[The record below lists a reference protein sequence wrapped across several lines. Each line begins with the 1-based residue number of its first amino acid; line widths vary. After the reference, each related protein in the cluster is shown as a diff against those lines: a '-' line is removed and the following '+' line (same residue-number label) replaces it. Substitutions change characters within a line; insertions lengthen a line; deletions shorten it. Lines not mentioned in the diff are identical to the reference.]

1 MRFLTRT
8 GRRWAA
14 LGLGTAILA
23 VAALTRTQWYQD
35 TVGWRID
42 SFVVEA
48 YYALRPPSERLFTP
62 DPTLVAMV
70 QATLAAH
77 TPTPTP
83 GPPSGP
89 SPTPLISPTA
99 TLQPTPLPES
109 VYLAGARFEYQGLN
123 NCGPANLAMTLSYWG
138 WEGDQRPVAAYTKPN
153 PGDKNVMPYELAAFV
168 GDETDFE
175 AIVRVGGDL
184 ELLKRLLAAGFAPLV
199 EKGYDI
205 RRTGMGWYGHYEV
218 LLGYDEAQERFTGHD
233 SYVGEDKPISY
244 ELLDAMWRHFN
255 YTYIVV
261 YPAERE
267 AEVLALLGPAADET
281 TAIQLAA
288 QRASDEIFRLD
299 GRDQFFAWFNRGT
312 NLMLLR
318 DYAGAAAAY
327 DEAYAL
333 QASLNLDDLA
343 SPWRILWYQTGPYWA
358 YYYTGRYE
366 EVYRLAIDSLDELN
380 PKPPQL
386 EESLYW
392 RGLAREALGDVE
404 GAIADLRLSLEYH
417 PDFEPSLAALA
428 RMGVSP

>member
-14 LGLGTAILA
+14 LGAVTAILA
-23 VAALTRTQWYQD
+23 LAALTRTLWYQD
-35 TVGWRID
+35 SIGWRID
-42 SFVVEA
+42 SLVVEA
-48 YYALRPPSERLFTP
+48 YYALRPPSERVFTP

-77 TPTPTP
+77 TPTATP
-83 GPPSGP
+83 NPPGGRTATP
-89 SPTPLISPTA
+89 SVIPTA
-99 TLQPTPLPES
+99 TLQPTPLPAS

-138 WEGDQRPVAAYTKPN
+138 WEGDQRPVSAYTKPN
-153 PGDKNVMPYELAAFV
+153 PGDKNVMPYELAGFV
-168 GDETDFE
+168 EDETDFE
-175 AIVRVGGDL
+175 ALVRVGGDL
-184 ELLKRLLAAGFAPLV
+184 DLLKRLLAAGIAPLV

-218 LLGYDEAQERFTGHD
+218 LLGYDEARQRFIGHD
-233 SYVGEDKPISY
+233 SYVGKDQPISY
-244 ELLDAMWRHFN
+244 QLLEASWRHFN

-288 QRASDEIFRLD
+288 QRASDEIFQLE

-312 NLMLLR
+312 NLVLLQ

-333 QASLNLDDLA
+333 NANLNLDDLA

-358 YYYTGRYE
+358 YYYTGRFS
-366 EVYRLAIDSLDELN
+366 EVYRLALVNLDEAN

-392 RGLAREALGDVE
+392 RGLAREALGDVD
-404 GAIADLRLSLEYH
+404 GAVADLRLSLEYH